1 MPRFTLIFVGG
12 LMVVFTAT
20 LTAMPIF
27 AQRAGDP
34 PSPKCIREIVKLCR
48 SDGKEARGC
57 IDQNLDKLSD
67 ECAANIKARMQDDE
81 QAANREKELREI
93 QAEQQAIQF
102 ATPKVTRTLFFGSHP
117 NQQIDVYAPKDA
129 VDDLPAILFVHG
141 GGWSM
146 GDNKYVQA
154 KPAHFTANN
163 YVFAS
168 TGYRLLP
175 STPVEEQARDVGAAV
190 QALVGQSNSI
200 SVDPKRIVLMGH
212 SAGAHLAALVAA
224 DPQYAGDAFG
234 AIQGVILLDGA
245 GYDIATHMASAGPR
259 SRDLYLRVFGN
270 DPARHNA
277 LSPLTHIGGA
287 DVPNWLA
294 IYVEQREAS
303 SKQAQALA
311 TALVAAGSQARAVPI
326 SGTDHSRLS
335 REIGTDAGSVQT
347 KAVDTFLESILN

>member
-1 MPRFTLIFVGG
+1 MKTIIWTIAAGLTLCAAA
-12 LMVVFTAT
+12 TA
-20 LTAMPIF
+20 PIL
-27 AQRAGDP
+27 AQRDSADR
-34 PSPKCIREIVKLCR
+34 PSPGCIQEIVKLCR
-48 SDGKEARGC
+48 PADGEVRGC
-57 IDQNLDKLSD
+57 IKENFARLSD
-67 ECAANIKARMQDDE
+67 DCQSQIKARRTADDQLKARE
-81 QAANREKELREI
+81 QKTRA
-93 QAEQQAIQF
+93 QAEARAAQRNNTVKI
-102 ATPKVTRTLFFGSHP
+102 TRTLFFGSHP
-117 NQQIDVYAPKDA
+117 NQQIDVYAPVDA

-154 KPAHFTANN
+154 KPAHFTAND

-200 SVDPKRIVLMGH
+200 GIDPKRIVLMGH
-212 SAGAHLAALVAA
+212 SAGAHLAALVAT
-224 DPQYAGDAFG
+224 DPKYAGDAFD

-245 GYDIATHMASAGPR
+245 GYDIASHMASAGPR

-270 DPARHNA
+270 DPARQAA
-277 LSPLTHIGGA
+277 LSPLTHVGGE

-294 IYVEQREAS
+294 LYVKEREAS
-303 SKQAQALA
+303 GKQAKALA
-311 TALVAAGSQARAVPI
+311 NALSKAGIEADALSI

-335 REIGTDAGSVQT
+335 REMGTPAGLDQT
-347 KAVDTFLESILN
+347 KAVDAFLAAIFN